1 MPYCGVPEFETLKN
15 RVTMNDNKSTEQSQL
30 TETGMQYTARYNK
43 HFRILNLFAGL
54 GGNRNKWTGNIKVTA
69 VEIDQKIADVYLANN
84 PNDKIIIGD
93 AHEYL
98 LRNHENFDF
107 VWTSPPCQSHSRMM
121 KATRYDVRKYP
132 DMMLYQEIIFLQH
145 FFKGKWIVENVKP
158 YYEPLIKPTAILG
171 RHCFWSNFEIPNFEI
186 KNIPN
191 FIQGD
196 SPKEIQALKDW
207 LGIQYEGNIYYGKNH
222 SPGQVLRNCV
232 HPDLGLHILNSLN
245 TENKPIKNESLQM
258 VLF

>member
-1 MPYCGVPEFETLKN
+1 MK
-15 RVTMNDNKSTEQSQL
+15 
-30 TETGMQYTARYNK
+30 
-43 HFRILNLFAGL
+43 ILNLYAGL
-54 GGNRNKWTGNIKVTA
+54 GGNRKKWEHCEVVA
-69 VEIDQKIADVYLANN
+69 VEQDQKIAKVYKDNFPDDTVVL
-84 PNDKIIIGD
+84 GD

-98 LRNHENFDF
+98 LRNHEHFDF
-107 VWTSPPCQSHSRMM
+107 IWSSPPCQSHSRMM

-132 DMMLYQEIIFLQH
+132 DMVLYQQIIFLQH
-145 FFKGKWIVENVKP
+145 FCKGLWVVENVKP
-158 YYEPLIKPTAILG
+158 YYEPLIKPTACLG
-171 RHCFWSNFEIPNFEI
+171 RHYFWSNFMIPQFEI

-207 LGIQYEGNIYYGKNH
+207 IGIHYEGNIYYGKNH

-232 HPDLGLHILNSLN
+232 HPSLGLHILNSALN
-245 TENKPIKNESLQM
+245 IQTKEETKQT